1 MDTTGYTNDYSSS
14 YGCNNGNTSYS
25 GMDSTHQTSMSA
37 MTASGMS
44 GMTAD
49 ASIND
54 LINGI
59 GQIQTQVP
67 DHGNGGLCGMML

>member
-1 MDTTGYTNDYSSS
+1 
-14 YGCNNGNTSYS
+14 
-25 GMDSTHQTSMSA
+25 MSA

>member
-1 MDTTGYTNDYSSS
+1 
-14 YGCNNGNTSYS
+14 
-25 GMDSTHQTSMSA
+25 MDSTTHQTSMSA

-44 GMTAD
+44 AMTTD

>member
-1 MDTTGYTNDYSSS
+1 MDTTGYSNNYSSS
-14 YGCNNGNTSYS
+14 YGCNNANTYS
-25 GMDSTHQTSMSA
+25 GMDSTQTSMSA

-44 GMTAD
+44 GMTTD

>member
-1 MDTTGYTNDYSSS
+1 MDNTGYSNNYSSS
-14 YGCNNGNTSYS
+14 YGCNNVNTGYS
-25 GMDSTHQTSMSA
+25 SMDSTHQTSMSA

-44 GMTAD
+44 GMTTD